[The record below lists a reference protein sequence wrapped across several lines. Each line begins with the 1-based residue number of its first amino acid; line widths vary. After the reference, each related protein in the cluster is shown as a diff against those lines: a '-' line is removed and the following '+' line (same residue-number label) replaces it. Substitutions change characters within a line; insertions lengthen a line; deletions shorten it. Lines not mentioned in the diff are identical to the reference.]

1 MRRPS
6 RGRRALLAVVA
17 FAALVASACGGDD
30 GGTSEPVVFDFSGTA
45 ATVDGATVP
54 AQALGDQIAA
64 FRAAPA
70 AVKPAFGQDDIT
82 QTGSDQPLP
91 GIVAALLSTEIY
103 VRIIQGEVEARGL
116 QVDDDLHKVA
126 QAQIQAQFGDSLEAA
141 PALKDQIVSRYASY
155 VTLDQALT
163 PPPPDEA
170 AIKAAYDQDPSR
182 WEQVCARH
190 ILVADEAK
198 ANDLLAQLRGG
209 ADFAELAKANSTD
222 TGSGA
227 DGGDLGC
234 VQRGKYVEPFEKAA
248 WEGPVGEVQG
258 PVKSEFG
265 YHLILVSKRG
275 TLTLDEAR
283 DQILSELSPP
293 AFQPLS
299 DWLKTKMP
307 GVKVTV
313 DPRFGTW
320 DAAAAEVTPVGVRTD
335 GLQMGTDPP
344 ATTDTTV
351 ATTATT
357 GG

>member
-1 MRRPS
+1 
-6 RGRRALLAVVA
+6 V
-17 FAALVASACGGDD
+17 ALVALVVLAGTACSGDD
-30 GGTSEPVVFDFSGTA
+30 GGDGERVVFDFSGTA
-45 ATVDGATVP
+45 ATVDGVTVP

-70 AVKPAFGQDDIT
+70 AVKPAFGQDEIT

-103 VRIIQGEVEARGL
+103 VRIIQGEVAARGL
-116 QVDDDLHKVA
+116 QVGDDLRDVA
-126 QAQIQAQFGDSLEAA
+126 LTQIQAQFGDSLDAA
-141 PALKDQIVSRYASY
+141 PALKEQIVSRFAAY
-155 VTLDQALT
+155 VTLDRALT

-170 AIKAAYDQDPSR
+170 AIQAAYAKDPSR

-198 ANDLLAQLRGG
+198 ANDLLAQLRSGS
-209 ADFAELAKANSTD
+209 DFATLAKANSTD

-227 DGGDLGC
+227 NGGDLGC
-234 VQRGKYVEPFEKAA
+234 VPRGKYVEPFEKAV

-357 GG
+357 SG